1 VDFTHNRVFKE
12 ASPDDDKLTVKALRD
27 PEQIIEV
34 SARILKSVE
43 HLKKPD

>member
-12 ASPDDDKLTVKALRD
+12 ATDDDKLTVKALRD